1 MLPWVAVALPH
12 SAVWGN
18 GIMKRERNVESCGK
32 GAGTAEST
40 VNSRKSPWAK
50 STCGP
55 FGLFWSSMLGFMMF
69 HVRIC
74 ETMIAFLVCT
84 TYIHILHI
92 VKLWLAG
99 NGEIIRKFLRNMRF
113 SHWKFHW
120 RGSGLWC
127 EGALKQVEA
136 CNPKPGSYAP
146 GEIRGEGNGAKPRVL
161 IGQLLIRLSIC
172 LFVYICIDDYIL

>member
-18 GIMKRERNVESCGK
+18 GIMKRERNVESYGK

-50 STCGP
+50 SICGP
-55 FGLFWSSMLGFMMF
+55 FGLFWSSMLGFTMF
-69 HVRIC
+69 QVR
-74 ETMIAFLVCT
+74 
-84 TYIHILHI
+84 HI

-99 NGEIIRKFLRNMRF
+99 NGEIIQKFLRNTRF

-146 GEIRGEGNGAKPRVL
+146 GETCKASSVDRTI
-161 IGQLLIRLSIC
+161 IGSSVYLSIC
-172 LFVYICIDDYIL
+172 LYSIRIILYWWLYYIEHDLSYLY

>member
-18 GIMKRERNVESCGK
+18 GIMKRERNVESYGK

-40 VNSRKSPWAK
+40 ANSRKSPWAK
-50 STCGP
+50 SICGP
-55 FGLFWSSMLGFMMF
+55 FGLFWSSMLGFTMF
-69 HVRIC
+69 QVR
-74 ETMIAFLVCT
+74 
-84 TYIHILHI
+84 HI

-99 NGEIIRKFLRNMRF
+99 NGEIIRKFLRNTRF

-146 GEIRGEGNGAKPRVL
+146 GETCKASSVDRTI
-161 IGQLLIRLSIC
+161 IGSSVYLSIC
-172 LFVYICIDDYIL
+172 LYSIRIILYWWLYYIEHDLSYLY